1 MDIPFIDLDAQEK
14 VIGKKLEG
22 AVETVLQH
30 KKFINGP
37 EVSVFEESLA
47 KFANVNNAI
56 TCGSGTDALLL
67 PLMAIGVGEG
77 DAVFVPSFTF
87 VATAEVVSL
96 LKATPFFV
104 DVDMKTFNIDPEIF
118 IELNESIQS
127 EVLQLLS
134 IDSLIKI
141 IKRLESDN
149 AIKILE
155 NLSKEVK
162 EKVLEKLP
170 PKDKFLLQEG
180 LSYPEDSAARIMQR
194 EFTAVPSNWTVGQ
207 TIDYLRENKDLPEEF
222 LEIFIVDNEFKPI
235 GTVPS
240 SRVLRTSR
248 DLKMNS
254 IMREMPV
261 LISVNMDKEEV
272 GLTFENYNLVSAG
285 VVNKENKLVGMITAD
300 DVVTV
305 VQEEAEEDALRLAGV
320 GDEEITDSV
329 MLKTKRRFNW
339 LLLNLFTA
347 LLATWVISFFG
358 ASIEQMVALAFLMPI
373 VASMGGNAGMQTLA
387 VTIRAIATKEL
398 SKSNFNRVVGKE
410 FLIGILNGIIFAI
423 ITAIIVQLWFKELN
437 LSILIGISM
446 VLNMIVAGLFGI
458 LVPVSLKKLNIDPAL
473 ASSVFVTTITDVIG
487 FLSFLGLG
495 SFYFLN

>member
-1 MDIPFIDLDAQEK
+1 MALLKSTGSKKVNLDFNKE
-14 VIGKKLEG
+14 
-22 AVETVLQH
+22 
-30 KKFINGP
+30 FINTFSEKIEIGNIEFINQTLKDLHEADVANLIENLNP
-37 EVSVFEESLA
+37 DTRIKLIELES
-47 KFANVNNAI
+47 
-56 TCGSGTDALLL
+56 
-67 PLMAIGVGEG
+67 
-77 DAVFVPSFTF
+77 
-87 VATAEVVSL
+87 
-96 LKATPFFV
+96 
-104 DVDMKTFNIDPEIF
+104 FNINPEIF
-118 IELNESIQS
+118 IELNESIQG

-134 IDSLIKI
+134 IESVIKI

-155 NLSKEVK
+155 NLEKDTK
-162 EKVLEKLP
+162 LKVLDKLP
-170 PKDKFLLQEG
+170 PKDKFLLEEG
-180 LSYPEDSAARIMQR
+180 LSFPEDSAARIMQR
-194 EFTAVPSNWTVGQ
+194 EFAAVPSNWTVGQ
-207 TIDYLRENKDLPEEF
+207 TIDYLREDKDLPSEF
-222 LEIFIVDNEFKPI
+222 LEIFIVDNDFKPI

-248 DLKMNS
+248 DSKMSS
-254 IMREMPV
+254 IMIEMPV
-261 LISVNMDKEEV
+261 LISANMDKEEV
-272 GLTFENYNLVSAG
+272 GHTFENYNLVSAG
-285 VVNKENKLVGMITAD
+285 VVNKNNKLVGMITAD

-305 VQEEAEEDALRLAGV
+305 VQEEAEEDVLRLAGV

-347 LLATWVISFFG
+347 LLATWVISNFG

-398 SKSNFNRVVGKE
+398 SKTNFNRVVGKE

-423 ITAIIVQLWFKELN
+423 ITAAIVQLWFKQIN
-437 LSILIGISM
+437 LSLLIGVSM
-446 VLNMIVAGLFGI
+446 ILNMIVAGLFGI
-458 LVPVSLKKLNIDPAL
+458 LVPVFLKKLNVDPAL

-495 SFYFLN
+495 SYYFLN

>member
-1 MDIPFIDLDAQEK
+1 MALPKSAETKKVNLDFNKEFIDTFTQNIE
-14 VIGKKLEG
+14 EG
-22 AVETVLQH
+22 NVV
-30 KKFINGP
+30 FINQTLKDLHEADVANLIENLSP
-37 EVSVFEESLA
+37 DTRTKLFEIES
-47 KFANVNNAI
+47 
-56 TCGSGTDALLL
+56 
-67 PLMAIGVGEG
+67 
-77 DAVFVPSFTF
+77 
-87 VATAEVVSL
+87 
-96 LKATPFFV
+96 
-104 DVDMKTFNIDPEIF
+104 FNIDPEIF

-134 IDSLIKI
+134 IESLIKI
-141 IKRLESDN
+141 IRRLESDN

-155 NLSKEVK
+155 NLSKEIK

-194 EFTAVPSNWTVGQ
+194 EFTAVPNNWTVGQ
-207 TIDYLRENKDLPEEF
+207 TIDYLREEKDLPEEF
-222 LEIFIVDNEFKPI
+222 LEIFIVDNDFKPI

-240 SRVLRTSR
+240 SRVLRTAR
-248 DLKMNS
+248 DLTMNS
-254 IMREMPV
+254 IMTEMPV

-423 ITAIIVQLWFKELN
+423 ITAVIVQFWFKELN
-437 LSILIGISM
+437 LSLLIGISM
-446 VLNMIVAGLFGI
+446 ILNMIVAGLFGI
-458 LVPVSLKKLNIDPAL
+458 LVPVSLKKFNIDPAL

>member
-1 MDIPFIDLDAQEK
+1 MALPKSAETKKVNLDFNKE
-14 VIGKKLEG
+14 
-22 AVETVLQH
+22 
-30 KKFINGP
+30 FINTFTQNIEEGN
-37 EVSVFEESLA
+37 VVFINQTLKDLHEADVANLIENLNPDTRTKLFEIES
-47 KFANVNNAI
+47 
-56 TCGSGTDALLL
+56 
-67 PLMAIGVGEG
+67 
-77 DAVFVPSFTF
+77 
-87 VATAEVVSL
+87 
-96 LKATPFFV
+96 
-104 DVDMKTFNIDPEIF
+104 FNIDPEIF

-134 IDSLIKI
+134 IESLIKI
-141 IKRLESDN
+141 IRRLESDN

-155 NLSKEVK
+155 NLSKEIK

-194 EFTAVPSNWTVGQ
+194 EFTAVPNNWTVGQ
-207 TIDYLRENKDLPEEF
+207 TIDYLREEKDLPEEF
-222 LEIFIVDNEFKPI
+222 LEIFIVDNDFKPI

-240 SRVLRTSR
+240 SRVLRTAR
-248 DLKMNS
+248 DLTMNS
-254 IMREMPV
+254 IMTEMPV

-423 ITAIIVQLWFKELN
+423 ITAVIVQFWFKEIN
-437 LSILIGISM
+437 LSLLIGISM
-446 VLNMIVAGLFGI
+446 ILNMIVAGLFGI
-458 LVPVSLKKLNIDPAL
+458 LVPVSLKKFNIDPAL

>member
-1 MDIPFIDLDAQEK
+1 MTLVKSTGNKKVNLDFNKEFVNTFSDKIQSSDIQ
-14 VIGKKLEG
+14 
-22 AVETVLQH
+22 
-30 KKFINGP
+30 FINQTLKDLH
-37 EVSVFEESLA
+37 EADIANLIENLSNETRVKLIELEEFS
-47 KFANVNNAI
+47 
-56 TCGSGTDALLL
+56 
-67 PLMAIGVGEG
+67 
-77 DAVFVPSFTF
+77 
-87 VATAEVVSL
+87 
-96 LKATPFFV
+96 
-104 DVDMKTFNIDPEIF
+104 IDPGIF
-118 IELNESIQS
+118 IELNESIQE

-134 IDSLIKI
+134 TESIINI
-141 IKRLESDN
+141 IKRLESDD

-155 NLSKEVK
+155 NLEKKKKEL
-162 EKVLEKLP
+162 VLEKLP
-170 PKDKFLLQEG
+170 PKDKFLLEEG

-194 EFTAVPSNWTVGQ
+194 EFTAVPSNWSVGQ
-207 TIDYLRENKDLPEEF
+207 TIDYLRENKDLPKEF

-248 DLKMNS
+248 DSKMNS
-254 IMREMPV
+254 IMAEMPV

-272 GLTFENYNLVSAG
+272 GHTFESYNLVSAG
-285 VVNKENKLVGMITAD
+285 VVNKDNKLVGMITAD

-329 MLKTKRRFNW
+329 IIKTKRRFNW

-347 LLATWVISFFG
+347 LLATWVISNFG

-387 VTIRAIATKEL
+387 VTIRAIAKKEL
-398 SKSNFNRVVGKE
+398 STSNFNRVVGKE
-410 FLIGILNGIIFAI
+410 FIIGILNGVIFAI
-423 ITAIIVQLWFKELN
+423 ITAVIVHLWFKEIN
-437 LSILIGISM
+437 LSLLIGVSM
-446 VLNMIVAGLFGI
+446 ILNMIVAGLFGI
-458 LVPVSLKKLNIDPAL
+458 LVPVSLKKMNIDPAL

-495 SFYFLN
+495 SYYFFN

>member
-1 MDIPFIDLDAQEK
+1 MNLVKSIG
-14 VIGKKLEG
+14 GKKVNFDFNKDFISVFSDKIKIG
-22 AVETVLQH
+22 DI
-30 KKFINGP
+30 KFINQTLNDLHP
-37 EVSVFEESLA
+37 SDVANLIENLSFDTRAKLLEIEE
-47 KFANVNNAI
+47 
-56 TCGSGTDALLL
+56 
-67 PLMAIGVGEG
+67 
-77 DAVFVPSFTF
+77 
-87 VATAEVVSL
+87 
-96 LKATPFFV
+96 
-104 DVDMKTFNIDPEIF
+104 FNIDPEIF
-118 IELNESIQS
+118 IEINESIQT

-134 IDSLIKI
+134 TDSIAKI
-141 IKRLESDN
+141 LKRLESDN
-149 AIKILE
+149 AIAIIE
-155 NLSKEVK
+155 NLESKK
-162 EKVLEKLP
+162 KKIVLDKLP
-170 PKDKFLLQEG
+170 PKDKFLLEEG

-194 EFTAVPSNWTVGQ
+194 EFTAVPSDWSVGQ
-207 TIDYLRENKDLPEEF
+207 TIDYLRENKDLPDEF
-222 LEIFIVDNEFKPI
+222 LEIFIVDNDFKPI

-248 DLKMNS
+248 ESKMNS

-437 LSILIGISM
+437 LSLLIGVSM
-446 VLNMIVAGLFGI
+446 ILNMIVAGLFGI
-458 LVPVSLKKLNIDPAL
+458 LVPVSLKKFNIDPAL

>member
-1 MDIPFIDLDAQEK
+1 MALLKSTGSKKVNLDFNKEFISTFSDNIENKNVDFINQTLKDLHEADIANLIENLNPDAR
-14 VIGKKLEG
+14 KKLIE
-22 AVETVLQH
+22 
-30 KKFINGP
+30 I
-37 EVSVFEESLA
+37 ES
-47 KFANVNNAI
+47 
-56 TCGSGTDALLL
+56 S
-67 PLMAIGVGEG
+67 
-77 DAVFVPSFTF
+77 
-87 VATAEVVSL
+87 
-96 LKATPFFV
+96 
-104 DVDMKTFNIDPEIF
+104 NIEPEIF
-118 IELNESIQS
+118 IELNESVQS

-155 NLSKEVK
+155 NLAKDIKER
-162 EKVLEKLP
+162 VLEKLP

-194 EFTAVPSNWTVGQ
+194 EFAAVPSNWTVGQ
-207 TIDYLRENKDLPEEF
+207 TIDYLREDKDLPEEF
-222 LEIFIVDNEFKPI
+222 LEIFVVDNDFKPI

-248 DLKMNS
+248 ESKMSS
-254 IMREMPV
+254 IMSEMPV

-272 GLTFENYNLVSAG
+272 GHSFENYNLVSAG
-285 VVNKENKLVGMITAD
+285 VVNKENKLVGIITAD

-305 VQEEAEEDALRLAGV
+305 VQEEAEEDTLRLAGV

-410 FLIGILNGIIFAI
+410 FLIGILNGIIFAV
-423 ITAIIVQLWFKELN
+423 ITAVIVQFWFKDIN

-446 VLNMIVAGLFGI
+446 ILNMIVAGLFGI

-495 SFYFLN
+495 SIYFLN